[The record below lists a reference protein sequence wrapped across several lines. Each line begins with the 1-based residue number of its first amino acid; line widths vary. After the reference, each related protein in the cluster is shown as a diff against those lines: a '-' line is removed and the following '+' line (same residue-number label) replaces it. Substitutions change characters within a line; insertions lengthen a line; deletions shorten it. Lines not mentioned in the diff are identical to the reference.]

1 MSIKERQTEVKKLA
15 HLEKFQKSI
24 DDSGINK
31 YLDSFKE
38 KLNFARYFVET
49 HEDGKRWYN
58 TIFQKHDIA
67 LILKAN
73 AEAAIFTLKS
83 SLDCLANALNKIFNP
98 NTKENTIY
106 FNMNLSKCLK
116 DYESIAERINCFL
129 DENDY
134 FFKLRNLITHNVV
147 VSAKYGLELP
157 AIKIK
162 MSFQPLP
169 DAKNMPGNLEV
180 SSYCYAL
187 MDKIYELAEDIF
199 KQLCD
204 EMERYLKPTDAIDSD
219 NPSIKEKAQNLIR
232 GKHEAADKA
241 KGLFYWVRDE
251 IKYNPYVPL
260 EVFENFR
267 ASKTLERGQGFYVEK
282 AAVLAAFARAVGIP
296 ARLHFADI
304 RNYLVSDK
312 LLKVMGTNLFSYHGY
327 TELYIKGQWV
337 KATPAFDLKMCHKN
351 RIIPVEFDGQND
363 AILHSHNSDGKLHIE
378 YVKDHGYRE
387 DVPVD
392 EILFVWEKHYGLEV
406 HERLAHSIEA
416 ETAKGKKGE

>member
-67 LILKAN
+67 LIFKAN
-73 AEAAIFTLKS
+73 AEAAIFTLDS
-83 SLDCLANALNKIFNP
+83 SLDYLANALNKICKLNIKK
-98 NTKENTIY
+98 NDIY
-106 FNMNLSKCLK
+106 FNWELQKRLK
-116 DYESIAERINCFL
+116 EREYGTIAKRIKCFL

-147 VSAKYGLELP
+147 VSAKYHLKLP
-157 AIKIK
+157 ATKIE

-169 DAKNMPGNLEV
+169 DAKNMPDNLEV

-204 EMERYLKPTDAIDSD
+204 EMG
-219 NPSIKEKAQNLIR
+219 N
-232 GKHEAADKA
+232 
-241 KGLFYWVRDE
+241 
-251 IKYNPYVPL
+251 
-260 EVFENFR
+260 
-267 ASKTLERGQGFYVEK
+267 
-282 AAVLAAFARAVGIP
+282 
-296 ARLHFADI
+296 
-304 RNYLVSDK
+304 
-312 LLKVMGTNLFSYHGY
+312 
-327 TELYIKGQWV
+327 
-337 KATPAFDLKMCHKN
+337 
-351 RIIPVEFDGQND
+351 
-363 AILHSHNSDGKLHIE
+363 
-378 YVKDHGYRE
+378 
-387 DVPVD
+387 
-392 EILFVWEKHYGLEV
+392 
-406 HERLAHSIEA
+406 
-416 ETAKGKKGE
+416 